1 MTQMQIEPLTNLTL
15 LDENYY
21 DVKRCEQMK
30 QLKSGHIGQKKI
42 IVLIMLFVLVVCGL
56 GWWFFPV
63 HFLSGI
69 KPEDVVTIQVL
80 NGNNG
85 DEFEIAN
92 PDDISHVVNAIKQ
105 ITFKKDLFASEIP
118 FWYQLT
124 FIDGNGEEI
133 ESLTI
138 QNSRFLQKD
147 TTLNQALFYRCNE
160 ELSVPLDYLESLE
173 AIWFPDYKKDPD
185 FP

>member
-1 MTQMQIEPLTNLTL
+1 
-15 LDENYY
+15 
-21 DVKRCEQMK
+21 MK
-30 QLKSGHIGQKKI
+30 QLKSGHIGKKKI
-42 IVLIMLFVLVVCGL
+42 IVLIILFALVVCGL

-63 HFLSGI
+63 RFLSGI
-69 KPEDVVTIQVL
+69 EPGDVVTIQVM

-85 DEFEIAN
+85 DEFEIAD

-105 ITFKKDLFASEIP
+105 ITFQKDYFASDIP
-118 FWYQLT
+118 YWYQLT

-133 ESLTI
+133 ESFAI

-147 TTLNQALFYRCNE
+147 ITHNQAFFYRCDE
-160 ELSVPLDYLESLE
+160 ELSVALDYLESLE
-173 AIWFPDYKKDPD
+173 AVWFPDYKKDPD